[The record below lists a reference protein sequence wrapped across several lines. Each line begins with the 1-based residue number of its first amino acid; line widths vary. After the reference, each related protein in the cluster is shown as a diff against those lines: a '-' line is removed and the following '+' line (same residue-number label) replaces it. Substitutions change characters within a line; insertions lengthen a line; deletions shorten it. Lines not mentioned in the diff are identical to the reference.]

1 MVGPAG
7 DDDEG
12 RHGEDRKVRV
22 REEKNGERERERENV
37 DWWHHRT
44 DSCAIVEM
52 GEWHG
57 YGERMGKKIGRRKEK
72 TEREWRVAVVEKWV
86 RKL

>member
-1 MVGPAG
+1 M
-7 DDDEG
+7 
-12 RHGEDRKVRV
+12 
-22 REEKNGERERERENV
+22 ERERERDNV

-57 YGERMGKKIGRRKEK
+57 YGERTGKKIGRRK
-72 TEREWRVAVVEKWV
+72 
-86 RKL
+86 